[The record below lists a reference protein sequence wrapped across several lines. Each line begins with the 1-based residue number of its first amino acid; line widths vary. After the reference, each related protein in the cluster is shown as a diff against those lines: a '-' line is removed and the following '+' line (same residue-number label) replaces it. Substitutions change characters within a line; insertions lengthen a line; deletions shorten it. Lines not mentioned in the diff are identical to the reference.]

1 MFSSLFMFINI
12 DDDDDVFRALRPKFS
27 FFLLRLLCP
36 RCSYSCF
43 CSYYAREFAN
53 RYVFVP
59 LIKIPKE
66 RKGEQ
71 KVNTRP
77 INFLNFL
84 RNKCENASFED
95 LKK

>member
-1 MFSSLFMFINI
+1 MKISMTMMMFFALFVQILLLSTASSLPSLF
-12 DDDDDVFRALRPKFS
+12 V
-27 FFLLRLLCP
+27 FLLLLLL
-36 RCSYSCF
+36 
-43 CSYYAREFAN
+43 AREFAN

-59 LIKIPKE
+59 LMTTKD

-77 INFLNFL
+77 IKFLNFF
-84 RNKCENASFED
+84 NKCENASFED